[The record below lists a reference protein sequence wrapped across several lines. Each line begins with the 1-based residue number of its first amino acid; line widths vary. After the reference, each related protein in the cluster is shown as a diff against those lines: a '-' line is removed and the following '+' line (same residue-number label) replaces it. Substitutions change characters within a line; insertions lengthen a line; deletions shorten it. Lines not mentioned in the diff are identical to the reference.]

1 MIEGLSFQVKDA
13 CPVSRLCGQVSH
25 TRLDACP
32 QVFLGL
38 HLESAAEGQTYAT
51 QGYIVFSLMLLVAV
65 VFLCT
70 VVHVIAI

>member
-1 MIEGLSFQVKDA
+1 M
-13 CPVSRLCGQVSH
+13 
-25 TRLDACP
+25 RLDACP

-38 HLESAAEGQTYAT
+38 HFESAAEGQAYAN
-51 QGYIVFSLMLLVAV
+51 QGYIVFSVMLLVAV